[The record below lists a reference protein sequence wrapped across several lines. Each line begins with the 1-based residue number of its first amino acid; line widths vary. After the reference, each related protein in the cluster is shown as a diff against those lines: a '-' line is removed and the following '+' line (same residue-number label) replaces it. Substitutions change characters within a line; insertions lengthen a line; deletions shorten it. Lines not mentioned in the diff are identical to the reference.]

1 MTITQTSERTTRA
14 FHDDH
19 FIDGEWMRSVSATRS
34 PVIDP
39 TTELVWGEV
48 PDASAA
54 DLDRAVGAAH
64 RAFRSGQWSGLRAE
78 DRAVVIRR
86 LADELE
92 ARGVEM
98 SLVITSENGSPVAE
112 TSNAAAHSAGILRY
126 YAGLAEWFDAPDNRP
141 FEGDASRYTS
151 VSREAV
157 GVAALIAPWNFP
169 LTLVMVKLAP
179 ALLAGCTVVIKP
191 ASETPL
197 DLRVLAAAVIAARVP
212 AGVINIITGSRIVG
226 AQLVQHPLVSKVAF
240 TGSTEAGR
248 TIAEQCGRL
257 LRPVTLE
264 LGGKSACVVLED
276 ADLDALA
283 RVLIR
288 TTLRNT
294 GQTCYNSTRLL
305 APTVI
310 YERVVDLASSV
321 IGEARQGDP
330 LDPLTVFGPVVSA
343 RQRDSIEE
351 YIAIGRAEGARV
363 AVGGGR
369 PSDPDR
375 GFFVEPT
382 VFRNVTSSMRIAR
395 EEIFGPVLSIIEY
408 SDEDEAVRIANDSQF
423 GLGGSVFSVDTDR
436 AMALAQRIESGSLGI
451 NFYASNHAAPFGG
464 WKDSGLGLEYG
475 PEGVAPYVRL
485 KSIHRSTA

>member
-1 MTITQTSERTTRA
+1 
-14 FHDDH
+14 
-19 FIDGEWMRSVSATRS
+19 MRSASAIRT

-64 RAFRSGQWSGLRAE
+64 RAFRSGEWSGLRAE

-92 ARGVEM
+92 ARGLEM

-126 YAGLAEWFDAPDNRP
+126 YAGLAVWFDAPDNRP

-226 AQLVQHPLVSKVAF
+226 AQLVQHPLVS
-240 TGSTEAGR
+240 
-248 TIAEQCGRL
+248 
-257 LRPVTLE
+257 
-264 LGGKSACVVLED
+264 
-276 ADLDALA
+276 
-283 RVLIR
+283 
-288 TTLRNT
+288 
-294 GQTCYNSTRLL
+294 
-305 APTVI
+305 
-310 YERVVDLASSV
+310 
-321 IGEARQGDP
+321 
-330 LDPLTVFGPVVSA
+330 
-343 RQRDSIEE
+343 
-351 YIAIGRAEGARV
+351 
-363 AVGGGR
+363 
-369 PSDPDR
+369 
-375 GFFVEPT
+375 
-382 VFRNVTSSMRIAR
+382 
-395 EEIFGPVLSIIEY
+395 
-408 SDEDEAVRIANDSQF
+408 
-423 GLGGSVFSVDTDR
+423 
-436 AMALAQRIESGSLGI
+436 
-451 NFYASNHAAPFGG
+451 
-464 WKDSGLGLEYG
+464 
-475 PEGVAPYVRL
+475 
-485 KSIHRSTA
+485 